1 MHQNRS
7 FEHEHTNSP
16 VTVLLDRAVKFL
28 ILSSDRSSFFVN
40 IVTRSWSRVFLTTHA
55 VNIRAKCAPRSGGSS
70 RADPR
75 RSSMLPAELP
85 GRPPPSERS
94 DPRTVRPENS
104 LPSRRPS
111 RLGSHRQ
118 GVAAGV
124 HGPDRTRRPG
134 TLRRVHGHVGVEV
147 SRHHPDVGID
157 VGGVRAVPGLRGR
170 SPTSDLLH
178 ERDRVVEREV
188 PSGGARLRALP
199 QRASRAESLYLAIRA
214 LDPSGPGRQRWAM
227 RWKPLPTPSRYCSK
241 AASSPVRI
249 LLGRRQ
255 LDLNQHPYSLTID
268 CLPAGSPNI
277 ICPSRGRRRADQRI
291 VMTSSGSRRG
301 CSGPRRSPS
310 C

>member
-28 ILSSDRSSFFVN
+28 ILTSDRSSFFVN
-40 IVTRSWSRVFLTTHA
+40 IVTCSWSGVFLTTHA
-55 VNIRAKCAPRSGGSS
+55 VNIRAKCAPRSGGMS

-75 RSSMLPAELP
+75 RSSMLLAELP
-85 GRPPPSERS
+85 GSLPTREQS
-94 DPRTVRPENS
+94 DPRTVRPQNS
-104 LPSRRPS
+104 PTPEQSDPRTVRPQNSPTREQSDPRTVFPSRRPS
-111 RLGSHRQ
+111 RLGSHRR

-178 ERDRVVEREV
+178 ERDRVVEHEV
-188 PSGGARLRALP
+188 PSGGA
-199 QRASRAESLYLAIRA
+199 
-214 LDPSGPGRQRWAM
+214 
-227 RWKPLPTPSRYCSK
+227 
-241 AASSPVRI
+241 
-249 LLGRRQ
+249 
-255 LDLNQHPYSLTID
+255 
-268 CLPAGSPNI
+268 PAGTSP
-277 ICPSRGRRRADQRI
+277 
-291 VMTSSGSRRG
+291 TSK
-301 CSGPRRSPS
+301 PR
-310 C
+310 